1 MLFIHCVAFLDNF
14 KYLYRQASVMTAVI
28 NKAILELT
36 PSSTEED
43 AKQTY
48 DAWSTTYEE
57 VSWFTILKFII
68 LKFYALAVHCQL
80 ETRIHRTG
88 PFSYLKTKFSYNIDH
103 QTTVTDKHVNLTIS
117 HLFNRQCSCLCFNR

>member
-1 MLFIHCVAFLDNF
+1 
-14 KYLYRQASVMTAVI
+14 MTAVI

-43 AKQTY
+43 AKRTY
-48 DAWSTTYEE
+48 DAWSKTYEE
-57 VSWFTILKFII
+57 VSWII

-88 PFSYLKTKFSYNIDH
+88 PFSYLKPPNYSNL
-103 QTTVTDKHVNLTIS
+103 QTCQFDKL
-117 HLFNRQCSCLCFNR
+117 